1 METKIVFQTD
11 HRGFYVGTT
20 LADESPL
27 EPGVFHIPGG
37 CVETA
42 PPEYSA
48 SESARWDG
56 ENWVIEQLPPETIP
70 DLPEAPGPITRDDVE
85 AARLLAYSNPLT
97 GSDRLFAEASRMDIM
112 GEPDFEAV
120 RASAIARYQEIQ
132 AANPWPDQ

>member
-11 HRGFYVGTT
+11 RSGFYVGTT

-42 PPEYSA
+42 PPDYSA
-48 SESARWDG
+48 AESARWDG
-56 ENWVIEQLPPETIP
+56 EGWVIEPLPPETTP
-70 DLPEAPGPITRDDVE
+70 DLPGPITRDDVE

-120 RASAIARYQEIQ
+120 RASAIARYLEIQ
-132 AANPWPDQ
+132 AANLWPDQ